1 MSYAPKPVDLK
12 AGEEFHWL
20 HNPAIA
26 FTPQTD
32 ETRFICT
39 CGATKNAPFCDG
51 AHAPLNAIIA
61 RGGEQSL
68 PTPGVTAPEEFDNG
82 SR

>member
-51 AHAPLNAIIA
+51 ITSRDWGGTPIGFQPLCG
-61 RGGEQSL
+61 REQL
-68 PTPGVTAPEEFDNG
+68 DQNL
-82 SR
+82 